1 MNYLVLLHAHGNL
14 FSRFQGPRR
23 FAKPAKPL
31 TYYTSVFYIS
41 AKPLCETLRFLRNL
55 DRFKTTH
62 PGICLSVTDRRAH
75 PGVDTPAVAG
85 PSQQGFV
92 GAPVVLAGIHLRMPG
107 GSPLGG
113 VTTSTMTTSTHCAG
127 RACLG
132 PTSRRD
138 GRNR

>member
-1 MNYLVLLHAHGNL
+1 MNYLVLFHTHGNL

-31 TYYTSVFYIS
+31 TYYTSVVYIS

-92 GAPVVLAGIHLRMPG
+92 GAPVVLPGIHFVCQGEALWG
-107 GSPLGG
+107 G
-113 VTTSTMTTSTHCAG
+113 
-127 RACLG
+127 
-132 PTSRRD
+132 
-138 GRNR
+138 